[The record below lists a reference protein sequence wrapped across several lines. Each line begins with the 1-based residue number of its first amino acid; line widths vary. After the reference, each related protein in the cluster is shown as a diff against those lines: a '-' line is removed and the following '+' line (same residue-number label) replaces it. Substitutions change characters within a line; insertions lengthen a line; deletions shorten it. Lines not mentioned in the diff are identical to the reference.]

1 MTEFARKIFVALDT
15 TDLQTARQLAGSVA
29 RAGGSLKIGLTFFC
43 AHGPAGTRDLIDH
56 ARDQASTLARN
67 QAGSMPAIFLD
78 LKLHDIPN
86 TVAGAVEALAPLA
99 PDVLTLHAGGG
110 LAMMKAAQKK
120 VEDLSLKTRLAAVS
134 VLTSLDQTDLAQ
146 LGILGDSSDPVA
158 NQVTRLAA
166 LAQRAGI
173 GAGIAAP
180 SDLGLLRQTLGPDFR
195 LICPGIRPAGADLG
209 DQKRVLTPKEA
220 LAAGAD
226 YLVIGRPVTAAADPV
241 AAFHQI
247 VASITQE
254 ADQ

>member
-1 MTEFARKIFVALDT
+1 MMTEFARKIFVALDT
-15 TDLQTARQLAGSVA
+15 TDPQTARQLAGSVA

-43 AHGPAGTRDLIDH
+43 AHGPAGTRNLINH
-56 ARDQASTLARN
+56 ARDQAGA
-67 QAGSMPAIFLD
+67 MPAIFLD

-86 TVAGAVEALAPLA
+86 TVAGAIEALAPLA

-134 VLTSLDQTDLAQ
+134 VLTSLDQNDLAQ
-146 LGILGDSSDPVA
+146 LGISRGSSDPVSH
-158 NQVTRLAA
+158 QVARLAA
-166 LAQRAGI
+166 LAKQAGI

-180 SDLGLLRQTLGPDFR
+180 SDLGLLRQTLGPDFH

-226 YLVIGRPVTAAADPV
+226 YLVIGRPVTAAADPL

-247 VASITQE
+247 VQSITE
-254 ADQ
+254 ETDQ

>member
-1 MTEFARKIFVALDT
+1 MMTEFARKIFVALDT

-43 AHGPAGTRDLIDH
+43 AHGPAGTRDLINH
-56 ARDQASTLARN
+56 ARDQATD

-86 TVAGAVEALAPLA
+86 TVAGAIEALAPLA

-110 LAMMKAAQKK
+110 LAMMKVAQKK

-146 LGILGDSSDPVA
+146 LGISQSSSDPVA
-158 NQVTRLAA
+158 SQVTRLAA
-166 LAQRAGI
+166 LAKQAGI

-220 LAAGAD
+220 LAVGAD

>member
-1 MTEFARKIFVALDT
+1 MALDT
-15 TDLQTARQLAGSVA
+15 TDLQTARQLAGSIA

-43 AHGPAGTRDLIDH
+43 AHGPAGTRALIDH
-56 ARDQASTLARN
+56 AHN
-67 QAGSMPAIFLD
+67 QATDQSGSMPSIFLD

-86 TVAGAVEALAPLA
+86 TVAGAIKALAPLD

-110 LAMMKAAQKK
+110 LSMMKAAQKM

-134 VLTSLDQTDLAQ
+134 VLTSLDQSDLDQ
-146 LGILGDSSDPVA
+146 LGISQSSSDPVA
-158 NQVTRLAA
+158 NQVARLAA
-166 LAQRAGI
+166 LAQQAGI
-173 GAGIAAP
+173 KAGIAAP
-180 SDLGLLRQTLGPDFR
+180 SDLGLLRQTLGSDFC
-195 LICPGIRPAGADLG
+195 LICPGIRPAGADLT

-220 LAAGAD
+220 IAAGAD

-254 ADQ
+254 AGQ

>member
-1 MTEFARKIFVALDT
+1 MMTEIARKIFVALDT

-43 AHGPAGTRDLIDH
+43 AHGPAGTRDLINH
-56 ARDQASTLARN
+56 AHD

-120 VEDLSLKTRLAAVS
+120 VEGLSLKTRLAAVS
-134 VLTSLDQTDLAQ
+134 VLTSLDQSDLDQ
-146 LGILGDSSDPVA
+146 LGISQSSSDPVA

-166 LAQRAGI
+166 LAKQAGI

>member
-1 MTEFARKIFVALDT
+1 MNLMSPDPGKIFVALDT

-43 AHGPAGTRDLIDH
+43 AHGPAGTRDLINQ
-56 ARDQASTLARN
+56 ARDQATD

-86 TVAGAVEALAPLA
+86 TVAGAIEALAPLA

-110 LAMMKAAQKK
+110 LAMMKVAQKK

-134 VLTSLDQTDLAQ
+134 VLTSLDQSDLDQ
-146 LGILGDSSDPVA
+146 LGISQSSSDPVA
-158 NQVTRLAA
+158 NQVARLAA
-166 LAQRAGI
+166 LAKQAGI

>member
-56 ARDQASTLARN
+56 ARDQAST
-67 QAGSMPAIFLD
+67 QTGSMPAIFLD

-86 TVAGAVEALAPLA
+86 TVAGAIEALAPLA

-110 LAMMKAAQKK
+110 LAMMQAAQKK
-120 VEDLSLKTRLAAVS
+120 VEGLSLKTRLAAVS
-134 VLTSLDQTDLAQ
+134 VLTSLDQSDLDQ
-146 LGILGDSSDPVA
+146 LGISQSSSDPVA
-158 NQVTRLAA
+158 NQVARLAA
-166 LAQRAGI
+166 LAQQAGI

>member
-1 MTEFARKIFVALDT
+1 MTEIARKIFVALDT

-56 ARDQASTLARN
+56 ARGEAST
-67 QAGSMPAIFLD
+67 QTGSMPAIFLD

-86 TVAGAVEALAPLA
+86 TVAGAIEALAPLA

-134 VLTSLDQTDLAQ
+134 VLTSLDQSDLDQ
-146 LGILGDSSDPVA
+146 LGISQSSSDPVA
-158 NQVTRLAA
+158 NQVARLAA
-166 LAQRAGI
+166 LAKQAGI

-180 SDLGLLRQTLGPDFR
+180 SDLGLLRQTLGPGFH

-254 ADQ
+254 VDQ

>member
-56 ARDQASTLARN
+56 ARGEAST
-67 QAGSMPAIFLD
+67 QTGSMPAIFLD

-86 TVAGAVEALAPLA
+86 TVAGAIEALAPLA

-134 VLTSLDQTDLAQ
+134 VLTSLDQTDLDQ
-146 LGILGDSSDPVA
+146 LGISQSSSDPVA

-166 LAQRAGI
+166 LAKQAGI

>member
-15 TDLQTARQLAGSVA
+15 TDLQTARQLAGSIA

-43 AHGPAGTRDLIDH
+43 AHGPAGTRDLINH
-56 ARDQASTLARN
+56 AHDQAD
-67 QAGSMPAIFLD
+67 SMPAIFLD

-86 TVAGAVEALAPLA
+86 TVAGAIEALAPLA

-120 VEDLSLKTRLAAVS
+120 VEGLCLKTRLAAVS
-134 VLTSLDQTDLAQ
+134 VLTSLDQTDLDQ
-146 LGILGDSSDPVA
+146 LGISRSSSDPVA

-166 LAQRAGI
+166 LAKQAGI

-247 VASITQE
+247 VASISQE
-254 ADQ
+254 AD